1 LEESAAHLK
10 INLVG
15 GIVAQ
20 LFEAVSL
27 GFVIFLLLLSLIGT
41 LIPIIP
47 GVLLMWVIV
56 FAYAWVDGFTAV
68 SITSIIVISFIALV
82 TGTSDV
88 WLTLFGARKGGASVR
103 SMLIGTM
110 GAVVGSFIFPI
121 VGTIAGYI
129 AGLLLGEYWQHGD
142 WEIAKKAG
150 FGGLAGWGIAT
161 VIQFIGGIFIFVIF
175 LWQVVF

>member
-1 LEESAAHLK
+1 M
-10 INLVG
+10 V
-15 GIVAQ
+15 Q
-20 LFEAVSL
+20 LFEALSV
-27 GFVIFLLLLSLIGT
+27 GFVIFLLLLGLVGT

-56 FAYAWVDGFTAV
+56 FVYALVDGFTAV
-68 SITSIIVISFIALV
+68 STTSVVIISLIAIV
-82 TGTSDV
+82 TGTSDI
-88 WLTLFGARKGGASVR
+88 WLTLFGTKKGGASVK
-103 SMLIGTM
+103 SMLIGTV

-129 AGLLLGEYWQHGD
+129 GGLLLGEYWQHGD

-150 FGGLAGWGIAT
+150 LGGLAGWGIAT

-175 LWQVVF
+175 LWQVIF

>member
-1 LEESAAHLK
+1 MT
-10 INLVG
+10 
-15 GIVAQ
+15 Q
-20 LFEAVSL
+20 LFEAFSV
-27 GFVIFLLLLSLIGT
+27 GFVLFLLLLSLVGT

-56 FAYAWVDGFTAV
+56 FIYALVDGFTAV
-68 SITSIIVISFIALV
+68 STASVIVISLIALI
-82 TGTSDV
+82 TGTSDI
-88 WLTLFGARKGGASVR
+88 WLTLFGAKKGGASVK
-103 SMLIGTM
+103 SMLVGTL
-110 GAVVGSFIFPI
+110 GAIVGSFVFPI

-161 VIQFIGGIFIFVIF
+161 VIQFIGGLFIFVIF
-175 LWQVVF
+175 LWQVIF

>member
-1 LEESAAHLK
+1 MSHLK

-27 GFVIFLLLLSLIGT
+27 GFVIFLLLVSLIGT
-41 LIPIIP
+41 IIPIIP

-56 FAYAWVDGFTAV
+56 FVYAWVDGFTAV
-68 SITSIIVISFIALV
+68 STTSIIVISFIALF
-82 TGTSDV
+82 TGTSDI
-88 WLTLFGARKGGASVR
+88 WLTLFGTKKGGASVK
-103 SMLIGTM
+103 SMLIGTA
-110 GAVVGSFIFPI
+110 GAIVGSFLFPI

-142 WEIAKKAG
+142 WEIAKKSG
-150 FGGLAGWGIAT
+150 LGGLAGWGIAT
-161 VIQFIGGIFIFVIF
+161 VIQFIGGVFIFVIF
-175 LWQVVF
+175 LWQGFF

>member
-1 LEESAAHLK
+1 MT
-10 INLVG
+10 
-15 GIVAQ
+15 Q
-20 LFEAVSL
+20 LFEAVSV

-56 FAYAWVDGFTAV
+56 FIYALVDGFTAV
-68 SITSIIVISFIALV
+68 STFSFVVISLIALV
-82 TGTSDV
+82 TGTSDI
-88 WLTLFGARKGGASVR
+88 WLTLFGTKKGGASVK
-103 SMLIGTM
+103 SMLIGTV

-129 AGLLLGEYWQHGD
+129 GGLLLGEYWQHGD

-150 FGGLAGWGIAT
+150 IGGLTGWGIAT
-161 VIQFIGGIFIFVIF
+161 IIQFIGGIFIFVIF
-175 LWQVVF
+175 LWQVIF

>member
-1 LEESAAHLK
+1 
-10 INLVG
+10 
-15 GIVAQ
+15 VAQ
-20 LFEAVSL
+20 LFEAVSV
-27 GFVIFLLLLSLIGT
+27 GFVIFLLLLSLVGT

-56 FAYAWVDGFTAV
+56 FIYALVDGFSAV
-68 SITSIIVISFIALV
+68 STASVIVISLIALV
-82 TGTSDV
+82 TGTSDI
-88 WLTLFGARKGGASVR
+88 WLTLFGAKKGGASVK
-103 SMLIGTM
+103 SMLIGTA
-110 GAVVGSFIFPI
+110 GAVVGSFVFPI

-175 LWQVVF
+175 LWQVIF

>member
-1 LEESAAHLK
+1 M
-10 INLVG
+10 
-15 GIVAQ
+15 AQ
-20 LFEAVSL
+20 LFEAFST
-27 GFVIFLLLLSLIGT
+27 GFVIFLLLLSLVGT

-56 FAYAWVDGFTAV
+56 FIYALVDGFTAV
-68 SITSIIVISFIALV
+68 STIAIIIISLIALV
-82 TGTSDV
+82 TGTSDI
-88 WLTLFGARKGGASVR
+88 WLTLFGAKKGGASVK
-103 SMLIGTM
+103 SMLIGTV
-110 GAVVGSFIFPI
+110 GAVVGSFLFPI

-129 AGLLLGEYWQHGD
+129 GGLLLGEYWQHGD

-175 LWQVVF
+175 LWQVIF